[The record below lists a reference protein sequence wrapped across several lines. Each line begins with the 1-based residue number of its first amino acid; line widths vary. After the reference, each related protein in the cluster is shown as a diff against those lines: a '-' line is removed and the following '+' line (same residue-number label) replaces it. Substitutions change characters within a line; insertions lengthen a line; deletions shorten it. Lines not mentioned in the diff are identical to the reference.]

1 MRVTDLAQFVA
12 VLNGNN
18 ACSTLYIHATG
29 DHSTCSRF
37 PTSTVRTI
45 TRIGATYTYNVRT
58 KAYLAS
64 YWRKFAGARARRRPY
79 ESNSGTPTGKRL
91 LGDYIG
97 TSSLLCVKFR
107 VRNS

>member
-37 PTSTVRTI
+37 PNGAVRTV
-45 TRIGATYTYNVRT
+45 TRIGVTYTYNVRI
-58 KAYLAS
+58 KAYSAS
-64 YWRKFAGARARRRPY
+64 YWRMLAGTHARRRHY
-79 ESNSGTPTGKRL
+79 ESNTGTPPRKRL